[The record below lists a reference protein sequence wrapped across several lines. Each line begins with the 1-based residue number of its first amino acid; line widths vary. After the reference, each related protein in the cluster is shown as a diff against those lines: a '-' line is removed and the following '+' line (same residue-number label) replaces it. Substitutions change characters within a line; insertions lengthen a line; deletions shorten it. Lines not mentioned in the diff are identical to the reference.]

1 MRVLMTSPREKRIG
15 REAAEWVVKFDGV
28 AFDARD
34 VRAFRR
40 WLAKSEEHRAAFQ
53 LASRTWHK
61 LDLLARLE
69 AFDLPAN
76 DDAPMISRRALAA
89 GAGVLAVGIGSYVAL
104 SGSDAEAFETGIGE
118 RREIALADGTR
129 VLLNASSRIEARIR
143 ENRREAR
150 VTAGEALFAIA
161 ESGAGV
167 FSITTPSGEIEAA
180 SGQILVKLLPE
191 GARVALLS
199 DGARASRRT
208 WLGGSPPVAAG
219 ASSEIVFGETVEV
232 GAVSADQLERR
243 LSWRDGMLAFDD
255 TPLSEAVADVTRQS
269 GVRFTFADPALADL
283 RVGGLV
289 RADDLD
295 AFLTLLNNNL
305 AVRSER
311 RDGEIVLSSTA
322 TL

>member
-1 MRVLMTSPREKRIG
+1 MTSPRESQIG
-15 REAAEWVVKFDGV
+15 REAADWVVKFDGV

-34 VRAFRR
+34 VAAFRR
-40 WLAKSEEHRAAFQ
+40 WLAKSEDHRAAFQ

-89 GAGVLAVGIGSYVAL
+89 GAGVLAIGIGSYVAL
-104 SGSDAEAFETGIGE
+104 SGGNAEAFETGIGE
-118 RREIALADGTR
+118 RRGIELADGTR

-143 ENRREAR
+143 EDRREAR
-150 VTAGEALFAIA
+150 VTAGEALFSIA
-161 ESGAGV
+161 ESAAGV
-167 FSITTPSGEIEAA
+167 FSIVTPSGEIEAL
-180 SGQILVKLLPE
+180 SGEILVKLLPD

-208 WLGGSPPVAAG
+208 WIGQSAPVAAG
-219 ASSEIVFGETVEV
+219 ANSEIVFGADDV
-232 GAVSADQLERR
+232 AVDASTAEQLARR
-243 LSWRDGMLAFDD
+243 TLWRDGMLAFDD

-269 GVRFTFADPALADL
+269 GVRFTFADPALAEL

-295 AFLTLLNNNL
+295 AFLTLLTNNL
-305 AVRSER
+305 AIVSER
-311 RDGEIVLSSTA
+311 RDDQIILSSIA

>member
-1 MRVLMTSPREKRIG
+1 MTSPRETRIG
-15 REAAEWVVKFDGV
+15 REAADWVVKFDGV

-34 VRAFRR
+34 VAAFRR
-40 WLAKSEEHRAAFQ
+40 WLARSEDHRAAFE

-69 AFDLPAN
+69 AFELPAN
-76 DDAPMISRRALAA
+76 DHAPMISRRALAA

-104 SGSDAEAFETGIGE
+104 SGDNAEAFETGIGE

-143 ENRREAR
+143 EDRREAR
-150 VTAGEALFAIA
+150 VTAGEALFSIA
-161 ESGAGV
+161 ESGASV
-167 FSITTPSGEIEAA
+167 FSIATPSGEIQAL
-180 SGQILVKLLPE
+180 SGEILVKLLPD

-208 WLGGSPPVAAG
+208 WTGQSSPVTAG
-219 ASSEIVFGETVEV
+219 ANSEIMFGRADV
-232 GAVSADQLERR
+232 AVDASTAEQLARR
-243 LSWRDGMLAFDD
+243 TLWREGMLAFDD

-283 RVGGLV
+283 RVGGLL
-289 RADDLD
+289 RANDLE
-295 AFLTLLNNNL
+295 AFLDLLRDNL
-305 AVRSER
+305 AVKAER
-311 RDGEIVLSSTA
+311 RGDEIVLSSAA
-322 TL
+322 TFDP